1 MRSFDDSWPIHTGVE
16 SEYHNRATNRW
27 HSFRLKN
34 ANTLLPL
41 LFLMKPAD
49 QSSCQKYKKTG
60 VYKALNSDGIPAKVR
75 HFSSKVFKKAITL
88 TACPGSFISACH
100 CDLLSHITP
109 FRVDTR
115 GSAASSRTTI
125 ARHLAQLVRYWKNNR
140 NKGQY

>member
-1 MRSFDDSWPIHTGVE
+1 MALLSVE
-16 SEYHNRATNRW
+16 KCEYLVATTVSHETSGSIFLSEI
-27 HSFRLKN
+27 
-34 ANTLLPL
+34 
-41 LFLMKPAD
+41 
-49 QSSCQKYKKTG
+49 KKTG

-75 HFSSKVFKKAITL
+75 HFSSKVFKKGITL
-88 TACPGSFISACH
+88 TACPGPFISACH